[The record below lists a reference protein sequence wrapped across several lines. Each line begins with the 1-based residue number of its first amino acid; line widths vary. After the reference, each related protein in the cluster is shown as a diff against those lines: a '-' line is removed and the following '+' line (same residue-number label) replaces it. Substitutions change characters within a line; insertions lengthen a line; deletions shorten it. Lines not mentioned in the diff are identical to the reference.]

1 MNSSMSSILIVADEA
16 SVRKFLRI
24 VFESERHEVLEANNG
39 KEALDLVHEKAFDL
53 LIIDLVMPVQEG
65 LETIGVL
72 RREGAR
78 LKIIAMSGEVSGFGA
93 ELLLKMAEF
102 LGADGTMSK
111 PLYSDV
117 VLATVQKLLAL
128 A

>member
-1 MNSSMSSILIVADEA
+1 MSSILIVADEA

-24 VFESERHEVLEANNG
+24 VFESERHEVLDANNG

-65 LETIGVL
+65 LKTIGVL

>member
-1 MNSSMSSILIVADEA
+1 MSSILIVDDEV

-24 VFESERHEVLEANNG
+24 VLESERHEVLEANNG
-39 KEALDLVHEKAFDL
+39 KEAMDLVHEKAFDL

-78 LKIIAMSGEVSGFGA
+78 LKIIAMSGEVAGFGA

-102 LGADGTMSK
+102 LGADATMAK
-111 PLYSDV
+111 PLSSEV
-117 VLATVQKLLAL
+117 VLDAVQDVLAL

>member
-1 MNSSMSSILIVADEA
+1 MSSILIVDDEV

-65 LETIGVL
+65 LETIGAL

-78 LKIIAMSGEVSGFGA
+78 LKIIAMSGEVAGFGA

-102 LGADGTMSK
+102 LGADATMAK
-111 PLYSDV
+111 PLSSEV
-117 VLATVQKLLAL
+117 VLDAVQDVLAL

>member
-1 MNSSMSSILIVADEA
+1 MSSILIVDDEV
-16 SVRKFLRI
+16 SVRRFLRT
-24 VFESERHEVLEANNG
+24 VLESGRHEVLEANNG
-39 KEALDLVHEKAFDL
+39 KEALDLVHEKTFDL

-78 LKIIAMSGEVSGFGA
+78 VKIIAMSGELAGFGA

-102 LGADGTMSK
+102 LGADATMLK
-111 PLYSDV
+111 PLSSDV
-117 VLATVQKLLAL
+117 VLDTVQKSLAV

>member
-1 MNSSMSSILIVADEA
+1 LNSSMSSILIVDDEV

-65 LETIGVL
+65 LETIGAL

-78 LKIIAMSGEVSGFGA
+78 LKIIAMSGEVAGFGA

-102 LGADGTMSK
+102 LGADATMAK
-111 PLYSDV
+111 PLSSEV
-117 VLATVQKLLAL
+117 VLDAVQDVLAL